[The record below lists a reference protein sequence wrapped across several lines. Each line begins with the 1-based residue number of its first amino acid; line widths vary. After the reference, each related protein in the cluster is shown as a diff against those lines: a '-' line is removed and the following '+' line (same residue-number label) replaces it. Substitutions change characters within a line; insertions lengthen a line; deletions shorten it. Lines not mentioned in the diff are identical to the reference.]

1 MKRLALLLAL
11 VLLPCRA
18 AGQQAPPSL
27 DNVRS
32 VLGPLIETYGVSGAE
47 GPVRDAV
54 SRMLPAW
61 AQATTD
67 SAGDLIVSVGEGDPL
82 VVFMA
87 HLDEIGF
94 VITAIRDDG
103 TLELK
108 QRGGFFLS
116 LFEAQ
121 PALVHSGER
130 SIPGVFLPR
139 DSIGPSPRR
148 APPPF
153 RADVGAGSREG
164 VEAMGIRPGHTLTM
178 PKQFVPL
185 AGTRATGRSFD
196 DRVGCTAQLLALRQ
210 LDPKRLR
217 HRVIFVWSVR
227 EETGLEGARVVADA
241 LGLATARVHAVDTF
255 VSSDSPLEIKTFADV
270 PLGAGAVAR
279 ALDNSSVTPP
289 ALVDSL
295 VRVAARHK
303 VPLQVGSTN
312 GGNDGSVFASWGVPD
327 VPLAWPLRYAHSPAE
342 VIDLRDVQALAQL
355 IRAVA
360 EDW

>member
-1 MKRLALLLAL
+1 MRRLALLTAMMAL
-11 VLLPCRA
+11 PACA
-18 AGQQAPPSL
+18 FAQQSSH
-27 DNVRS
+27 DDVRS
-32 VLGPLIETYGVSGAE
+32 VLAPLIETYGVSGME

-54 SRMLPAW
+54 NRMLPAW
-61 AQATTD
+61 ARATTD
-67 SAGDLIVSVGEGDPL
+67 TAGNLIVSVGEGEPL
-82 VVFMA
+82 VVFVA

-94 VITAIRDDG
+94 VISAIDDDG

-121 PALVHSGER
+121 PALVHTGER
-130 SIPGVFLPR
+130 SIPGVFMPR
-139 DSIGPSPRR
+139 DSVGASPRR
-148 APPPF
+148 TPAPF
-153 RADVGAGSREG
+153 RADVGAGSRAG
-164 VEAMGIRPGHTLTM
+164 AEAMGIRIGNTLTM

-196 DRVGCTAQLLALRQ
+196 DRVGCTAQILALRR
-210 LDPKRLR
+210 LDPKRLK
-217 HRVIFVWSVR
+217 HRIVFVWSVR

-241 LGLATARVHAVDTF
+241 LGLSTARVHAVDTF

-270 PLGAGAVAR
+270 PLGSGAVAR

-295 VRVAARHK
+295 VRLATLRK
-303 VPLQVGSTN
+303 VPLQAGSTN
-312 GGNDGSVFASWGVPD
+312 GGNDGSVFGSWGVPD

-342 VIDLRDVQALAQL
+342 VIDLRDVQALARL
-355 IRAVA
+355 IQVVA

>member
-1 MKRLALLLAL
+1 MTNATTTVPDPGFAS
-11 VLLPCRA
+11 RA
-18 AGQQAPPSL
+18 ASQQQHSL
-27 DNVRS
+27 DDVRS
-32 VLGPLIETYGVSGAE
+32 VLAPLIETYGVSGAE

-54 SRMLPAW
+54 SLLLPAW
-61 AQATTD
+61 ALASTD
-67 SAGDLIVSVGEGDPL
+67 TAGNLIVSVGEGGPV
-82 VVFMA
+82 VVFVA

-108 QRGGFFLS
+108 QLGGFFLS

-121 PALVHSGER
+121 PALVHTGER

-139 DSIGPSPRR
+139 DSTGASPRR
-148 APPPF
+148 TPLPF
-153 RADVGAGSREG
+153 RADVGAGSRSG
-164 VEAMGIRPGHTLTM
+164 VEAMGIRVGQTLTM

-196 DRVGCTAQLLALRQ
+196 DRVGCTALILALRR

-217 HRVIFVWSVR
+217 HRVLFVWSVR

-241 LGLATARVHAVDTF
+241 LGLSTARVHAVDTF

-270 PLGAGAVAR
+270 PIGSGAVAR

-289 ALVDSL
+289 ALVDTL
-295 VRVAARHK
+295 VRVAAHRK
-303 VPLQVGSTN
+303 VPLQVGATN
-312 GGNDGSVFASWGVPD
+312 GGNDGSVFASWGAPD

-342 VIDLRDVQALAQL
+342 VIDLKDVQALAQL
-355 IRAVA
+355 IQAVA

>member
-1 MKRLALLLAL
+1 MRRLLLAAL
-11 VLLPCRA
+11 LLLPCRA
-18 AGQQAPPSL
+18 GAQQQPSL
-27 DNVRS
+27 DDVRS
-32 VLGPLIETYGVSGAE
+32 VLAPLIETYGVSGAE

-54 SRMLPAW
+54 SRMLPSW
-61 AQATTD
+61 ASATTD
-67 SAGDLIVSVGEGDPL
+67 SAGDLIVSVGEGAPL
-82 VVFMA
+82 VVFVA

-94 VITAIRDDG
+94 EITAIRDDG

-121 PALVHSGER
+121 PALVHTGER
-130 SIPGVFLPR
+130 IIPGVFMPR
-139 DSIGPSPRR
+139 DSVGATPRR
-148 APPPF
+148 TPAPF
-153 RADVGAGSREG
+153 RADVGGGSAAE
-164 VEAMGIRPGHTLTM
+164 VAAMGIRVGHTLTM

-196 DRVGCTAQLLALRQ
+196 DRVGCTALVLALRR
-210 LDPKRLR
+210 LDPSRLK
-217 HRVIFVWSVR
+217 HRIIFVWSVR

-241 LGLATARVHAVDTF
+241 LGLSTSRVHAVDTF

-270 PLGAGAVAR
+270 PLGSGAVAR

-295 VRVAARHK
+295 VQVAARRK

-342 VIDLRDVQALAQL
+342 VIDLEDVQALAQL
-355 IRAVA
+355 IQVVA

>member
-1 MKRLALLLAL
+1 MRHVAILAAMLLVPSPAMAQY
-11 VLLPCRA
+11 R
-18 AGQQAPPSL
+18 PSL
-27 DNVRS
+27 EDVRS
-32 VLGPLIETYGVSGAE
+32 VLAPLVETYGVSGME

-54 SRMLPAW
+54 SHRLPAW
-61 AQATTD
+61 AHPVTD
-67 SAGDLIVSVGEGDPL
+67 SAGNLIVSVGKGEPL

-94 VITAIRDDG
+94 VITAIREDG

-121 PALVHSGER
+121 PALVHTGAR
-130 SIPGVFLPR
+130 SIPGIFLPR
-139 DSIGPSPRR
+139 DSLGPSPRR
-148 APPPF
+148 TPPPF
-153 RADVGAGSREG
+153 RADVGAGSRAG
-164 VEAMGIRPGHTLTM
+164 VEAMGIRVGHTLTM
-178 PKQFVPL
+178 PKKFVSL
-185 AGTRATGRSFD
+185 TGGTRATGRSFD
-196 DRVGCTAQLLALRQ
+196 DRVGCAAMLLALGT
-210 LDPKRLR
+210 LDPARLR

-241 LGLATARVHAVDTF
+241 LGLSVARVHAVDTF

-270 PLGAGAVAR
+270 PLGSGAVAR

-295 VRVAARHK
+295 VRVAKRYQISMEAN
-303 VPLQVGSTN
+303 STN

-327 VPLAWPLRYAHSPAE
+327 VPLSWPLRYAHSPAE
-342 VIDLRDVQALAQL
+342 VIDLADVQALAQL
-355 IRAVA
+355 IQAVA
-360 EDW
+360 VAW